1 MIILQVL
8 DAWVGVAISDR
19 MKTFGPAGIAA
30 ANLAVLLWLIS
41 R

>member
-8 DAWVGVAISDR
+8 DAGVGVAISDR
-19 MKTFGPAGIAA
+19 MKTFGPAAIAIT
-30 ANLAVLLWLIS
+30 NLAALVWLIG

>member
-8 DAWVGVAISDR
+8 DACVGVAISDR
-19 MKTFGPAGIAA
+19 MKTFGPAGIAVT
-30 ANLAVLLWLIS
+30 NLAALVWLIS